1 MNLKNEN
8 SLRELWYMKHTYNH
22 IYCHLVAKL
31 CLTLCDPVDYSLLGS
46 SVQEIS
52 QARIL
57 EWVDVSIYRGSSP
70 SRENLCY

>member
-31 CLTLCDPVDYSLLGS
+31 CLTLCEPMDYSLLGS

-52 QARIL
+52 
-57 EWVDVSIYRGSSP
+57 
-70 SRENLCY
+70 